1 MKRVLLYALGL
12 LAAAWVFYGG
22 AVRTGRADR
31 ISLPAGEIRG
41 AWHVHTTRSDG
52 LGTIDEVVKS
62 ARAAGLQF
70 VVVADHNVLTPD
82 DAGYRDGV
90 LVVQATEVS
99 TEFGHVVALGVPRAL
114 TDEERRGDPLRAIAA
129 LGGEAIVAHPF
140 HPRRGFTGWDAG
152 AWRGIEVVSNDQTWH
167 QALADRAVGTIAVGL
182 LRLPWDPPQGILTL
196 VGAPRRE
203 LERFDEAL
211 RGAPA
216 RGGRPPRVLFC
227 SADAHGYPSYR
238 AAFEAFSMHLPMELS
253 GDAGRDGPAVIRAL
267 LDGRAACV
275 FDGVAHASG
284 VRLERAGPGRVVLSL
299 DAVFGTDLEVFARR
313 VVHGAQAPRVIL
325 SRNGA
330 GVGETPA
337 ALVDGRNAVDL
348 GGLCGAG
355 GCGPGLYR
363 AEVFLG
369 TRPWILTNPVELD

>member
-1 MKRVLLYALGL
+1 VKRVLLYALGL

-140 HPRRGFTGWDAG
+140 HPRRAFTGWDAG

-330 GVGETPA
+330 GAGETPA

-363 AEVFLG
+363 AEVLLG